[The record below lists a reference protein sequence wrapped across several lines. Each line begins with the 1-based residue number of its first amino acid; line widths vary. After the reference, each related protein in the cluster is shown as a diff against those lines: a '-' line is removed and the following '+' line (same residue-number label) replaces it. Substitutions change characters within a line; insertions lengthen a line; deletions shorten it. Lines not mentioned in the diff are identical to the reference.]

1 MKIFKLTTILVI
13 VISFQLFGQSTYDF
27 LRLDSS
33 PRASALA
40 GAYVAGTNDPNIIF
54 YNPAGITNLE
64 KIPVSFSFLKHLSDI
79 NTVSLASAFNISGL
93 GKFASSLKYINY
105 GTIDERDESGNKLGT
120 FSSSD
125 LALTVTYGNNYNEHL
140 VYGVSAKVIYSNI
153 ADYSSVGI
161 AGDLGLQYLL
171 PKNGWSFG
179 LSLMNIGRQIT
190 YYNSL
195 KESLPFSVQLGAT
208 KKLARMPLQIFFALT
223 RLNDDE
229 PLNFFNIGAEF
240 TLSKV
245 IQLRF
250 GYENMKRKDY
260 KITSV
265 SALGGFSFGLGINV
279 KNYDVDYA
287 FNSMGVIGAMH
298 RIGITTTIN

>member
-1 MKIFKLTTILVI
+1 MKNFKLTIFLLI
-13 VISFQLFGQSTYDF
+13 VLSFQLFGQSTYDF

-40 GAYVAGTNDPNIIF
+40 GAYVAGSNDPNIIF

-64 KIPVSFSFLKHLSDI
+64 KTPVSFSFLKHLSDI
-79 NTVSLASAFNISGL
+79 NTVSLASAFNIKGI
-93 GKFASSLKYINY
+93 GKFASSIKYVNY

-120 FSSSD
+120 FTSSD
-125 LALTVTYGNNYNEHL
+125 LAFTVTYGNSFNENIIC
-140 VYGVSAKVIYSNI
+140 GVSAKIIYSNI
-153 ADYSSVGI
+153 ADYSSIGV
-161 AGDLGLQYLL
+161 ASDLGVQYLL
-171 PKNGWSFG
+171 PKYGWNFG
-179 LSLMNIGRQIT
+179 LSLMNIGQQIT
-190 YYNSL
+190 YYNSV
-195 KESLPFSVQLGAT
+195 KEPLPFSVQLGAT

-223 RLNDDE
+223 RLNDDD

-265 SALGGFSFGLGINV
+265 SALGGFSFGLGVNV
-279 KNYDVDYA
+279 KNYNIDYA
-287 FNSMGVIGAMH
+287 FNSAGVIGAMH
-298 RIGITTTIN
+298 RIGITTTIE